1 MEMELEMA
9 YNILDIL
16 GTMQDAVRQMQK
28 EFAAGNIQ
36 NFDSLGMD
44 MQDALRA
51 VQEVARQEIPVGS
64 RNRLVDTC
72 TCILE
77 SLKDIRQSAY
87 KWSAEKVEWKLEYEL
102 GAIVEETARQ
112 FYYWGIVD
120 EHPEE
125 RQKFSEYV
133 ADTDTFRILKKPE
146 EEREYFCDLVIL
158 VICYN
163 KLEYTMNCVQ
173 HIRENLPT
181 GIKSELVL
189 FNHGSSDGTKVHFE
203 NMEGIRV
210 INAAVNG
217 VVLGIIYKAESRG
230 RCCLVVSND
239 VMVGSNAIQNLF
251 RCITGHPDYGY
262 VVPSTPAVSNL
273 QSIPA
278 KYTGREEFDKFAR
291 KNNVYDERR
300 HEQRVR
306 LVNPIHIMPCTVL
319 LQMELDLYEDKT
331 CSRMPWAFP
340 DDKMSCW
347 MRRHGY
353 KCILAKDAYCHH
365 VGSVTINSE
374 IDKQEE
380 RDRMYLEGRK
390 DFLAHYGVDPWGV
403 GSCYEPVLFASWET
417 DPVDGACV
425 LGINCGIG
433 SNSLKVKELL
443 REQGAEDV
451 CLINCV
457 QDERYLQDLRGV
469 SEETYVFE
477 QLSDIV
483 VMTKREWYDYIVVE
497 EAVTGCCQELMEQE
511 LLNAGIRFGQIAYM
525 VGEEWRIRAHAK

>member
-16 GTMQDAVRQMQK
+16 GTMQDAVRQMKK

-44 MQDALRA
+44 MQDALGA
-51 VQEVARQEIPVGS
+51 VQELARQEIPRGS
-64 RNRLVDTC
+64 RNRLADTC

-77 SLKDIRQSAY
+77 SLNDIMQSAF
-87 KWSAEKVEWKLEYEL
+87 KWSAEKVEWKLKYEL
-102 GAIVEETARQ
+102 GALVEETARQ

-133 ADTDTFRILKKPE
+133 ADTDTFRILKKSE

-163 KLEYTMNCVQ
+163 KLEYTMDCVQ
-173 HIRENLPT
+173 HILDNLPT

-189 FNHGSSDGTKVHFE
+189 FNHGSSDGTKDYFE

-210 INAAVNG
+210 INAAVNSVLLG
-217 VVLGIIYKAESRG
+217 VILKAEARG
-230 RCCLVVSND
+230 RGCLIVSND
-239 VMVGSNAIQNLF
+239 VMVGKNAIQNLF
-251 RCITGHPDYGY
+251 RCITEHPDYGY
-262 VVPSTPAVSNL
+262 VVPSTSAVSNL
-273 QSIPA
+273 QTISA
-278 KYTGREEFDKFAR
+278 NYKEKTEFDRFAQ

-306 LVNPIHIMPCTVL
+306 LVNPIHIMPCMVL

-331 CSRMPWAFP
+331 CSRMLWAFP
-340 DDKMSCW
+340 DDKLSCW
-347 MRRHGY
+347 VRRHGY

-380 RDRMYLEGRK
+380 QRRMYLEGRK
-390 DFLAHYGVDPWGV
+390 EFLVHYGVDPWGV
-403 GSCYEPVLFASWET
+403 GACYEPTLFASWEVE
-417 DPVDGACV
+417 PVDRACI
-425 LGINCGIG
+425 LGINCGLG
-433 SNSLKVKELL
+433 SNSLKVKELM
-443 REQGAEDV
+443 REQGAVDV
-451 CLINCV
+451 CLVNCV
-457 QDERYLQDLRGV
+457 QDERYLEDLKGV
-469 SEETYVFE
+469 SEEAYVFE
-477 QLSDIV
+477 RLSDIV
-483 VMTKREWYDYIVVE
+483 VMTKRKWYDYVVVE
-497 EAVTGCCQELMEQE
+497 EAVTDCCQESIEQE
-511 LLNAGIRFGQIAYM
+511 LLNVGIRFGQIAYK
-525 VGEEWRIRAHAK
+525 VGEEWRIRVHVR